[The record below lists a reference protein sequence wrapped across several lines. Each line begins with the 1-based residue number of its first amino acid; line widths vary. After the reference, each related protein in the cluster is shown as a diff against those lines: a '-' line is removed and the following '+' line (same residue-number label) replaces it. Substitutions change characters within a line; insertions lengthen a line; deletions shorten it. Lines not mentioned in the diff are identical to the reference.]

1 MKNCIEVKK
10 CIKESSKVAKVRYF
24 SFSVKVNRRKR
35 AVKKIWFG
43 GCVLQE
49 DFCWEGF
56 VFNRGLE
63 IFLNGGGDVTRK
75 GWEKIERGF
84 DPQRNFDTS
93 ATAIYHTFANP
104 ILDFEDFG
112 IVKNEISEHL
122 VFFVS

>member
-1 MKNCIEVKK
+1 M
-10 CIKESSKVAKVRYF
+10 
-24 SFSVKVNRRKR
+24 
-35 AVKKIWFG
+35 
-43 GCVLQE
+43 
-49 DFCWEGF
+49 
-56 VFNRGLE
+56 
-63 IFLNGGGDVTRK
+63 TRK

-93 ATAIYHTFANP
+93 ATAIYHTFANS

>member
-1 MKNCIEVKK
+1 MVWRVCI
-10 CIKESSKVAKVRYF
+10 A
-24 SFSVKVNRRKR
+24 RR
-35 AVKKIWFG
+35 
-43 GCVLQE
+43 
-49 DFCWEGF
+49 
-56 VFNRGLE
+56 
-63 IFLNGGGDVTRK
+63 FLLGGGLSLIGVGNISKSGGEGGVTRK